1 MHMHHTQNLFFAPHD
16 SPASAGPVSA
26 AGAMT
31 TATTTNTT
39 KILMNKKRFP
49 LTLLLLAL
57 GAFLQQAHAA
67 GQIDFI
73 EGNVSVTTAAGQLR
87 VPGKGENIEAGDAI
101 VTGRDGEVHVRMDD
115 NALIAMRANTFL
127 KIEAYRAE
135 GGADDSA
142 VFRLLRGSFRSVTG
156 WIGKNNPKN
165 YAVRTTT
172 ATIGIR
178 GTDHE
183 VMVVG
188 EGEGEAAGTY
198 DKVNTGE
205 TEMDTPSGKVSVL
218 PGQAAFVPRAG
229 AVPPRVLAAIPVLF
243 VATKNE
249 AAIES
254 SKKLLEET
262 RDERLEQKQKDN
274 VRKGTDSGGKPK
286 IGEPED
292 ARKAL
297 AAFEEILRAFEAG
310 NVSLIRQRL
319 DPAMIGFQQLLD
331 NITLESN
338 ECKQMRVTLV
348 NTQVQAGPNLAVLQT
363 GWEKRCLLL
372 PTFTPRLTTGR
383 STVLLHL
390 GPNGWTFAAITG
402 GSMLERSAPPPAL
415 PGAPGAAGAAPVA
428 AGAPP
433 VPAARTLATLAVA
446 NTGASYGAAGG
457 GVAPPAPLPFSITV
471 TDPDRAGAASV
482 TVTITTT
489 APFATDSMVLTLPAV
504 SAGSAQFRVTTVAF
518 SKAAAGCTS
527 TNVPVNPSSLEIC
540 PSGTATVT
548 FNDTTTP
555 SGTPQAMTQTVVVP

>member
-1 MHMHHTQNLFFAPHD
+1 MKH
-16 SPASAGPVSA
+16 
-26 AGAMT
+26 
-31 TATTTNTT
+31 TTTSF
-39 KILMNKKRFP
+39 L
-49 LTLLLLAL
+49 LTALAL
-57 GAFLQQAHAA
+57 GFCLQQAHAA

-87 VPGKGENIEAGDAI
+87 VPGKGETIDAGDAI
-101 VTGRDGEVHVRMDD
+101 VTGRDGEIHVRMDD
-115 NALIAMRANTFL
+115 NALVALRANTFL
-127 KIEAYRAE
+127 RIEAYRAE

-183 VMVVG
+183 VLVV
-188 EGEGEAAGTY
+188 GEGEAAGTY

-205 TEMDTPSGKVSVL
+205 TEMDTPVGKVSVL
-218 PGQAAFVPRAG
+218 PGQAAFASRTASI
-229 AVPPRVLAAIPVLF
+229 PPRVLPAVPALF

-274 VRKGTDSGGKPK
+274 VRKGTDSGGKPR

-297 AAFEEILRAFEAG
+297 AAFEDILRAFEAG
-310 NVSLIRQRL
+310 NVSLIRQKL
-319 DPAMIGFQQLLD
+319 DPSMIGYQQLLD
-331 NITLESN
+331 NITQENN
-338 ECKQMRVTLV
+338 ECKQMRVTLL

-372 PTFTPRLTTGR
+372 PSFTPRLTTGR

-390 GPNGWTFAAITG
+390 GPQGWTFAAITG
-402 GSMLERSAPPPAL
+402 GSMLERSGPVV
-415 PGAPGAAGAAPVA
+415 PGAPLNAAG
-428 AGAPP
+428 G
-433 VPAARTLATLAVA
+433 PAARTLATLAVV
-446 NTGASYGAAGG
+446 NTGASYALAGG

-471 TDPDRAGAASV
+471 TDPDRVGAASV
-482 TVTITTT
+482 TVTITTS
-489 APFATDSMVLTLPAV
+489 APFANDSMVLTLPAV
-504 SAGSAQFRVTTVAF
+504 TPGSSQFRVTSVSF

-527 TNVPVNPSSLEIC
+527 ANTPINPASLEIC
-540 PSGTATVT
+540 PGGTATVSFT
-548 FNDTTTP
+548 DTTTP
-555 SGTPQAMTQTVVVP
+555 SGAAQVVTQTVAVP

>member
-1 MHMHHTQNLFFAPHD
+1 MKH
-16 SPASAGPVSA
+16 
-26 AGAMT
+26 
-31 TATTTNTT
+31 TTTSF
-39 KILMNKKRFP
+39 L
-49 LTLLLLAL
+49 LTAIAL
-57 GAFLQQAHAA
+57 GLCLQQAHAA

-87 VPGKGENIEAGDAI
+87 VPGRGETLDAGDAI
-101 VTGRDGEVHVRMDD
+101 VTGRDGEIHVRMDD
-115 NALIAMRANTFL
+115 NALIALRANTFL
-127 KIEAYRAE
+127 RIEAYRAE

-183 VMVVG
+183 VLVV
-188 EGEGEAAGTY
+188 GEGEAAGTY

-205 TEMDTPSGKVSVL
+205 TEMDTPVGKVSVL
-218 PGQAAFVPRAG
+218 PGQAAFASRIAS
-229 AVPPRVLAAIPVLF
+229 VPPRVLPAVPALF
-243 VATKNE
+243 AATKNE
-249 AAIES
+249 AVIES

-310 NVSLIRQRL
+310 NVPLIRQKL
-319 DPAMIGFQQLLD
+319 DPAMIGYQQLLD
-331 NITLESN
+331 NITQENN
-338 ECKQMRVTLV
+338 ECKQMRVTLL

-372 PTFTPRLTTGR
+372 PSFTPRLTTGR

-390 GPNGWTFAAITG
+390 GPQGWTFAAITG
-402 GSMLERSAPPPAL
+402 GSMLERTGTPAA
-415 PGAPGAAGAAPVA
+415 PGAPGAPAA
-428 AGAPP
+428 
-433 VPAARTLATLAVA
+433 AARTLATLAVA
-446 NTGASYGAAGG
+446 NTGASYAAAGG

-471 TDPDRAGAASV
+471 TDPDRVGAASV
-482 TVTITTT
+482 TVTITTS
-489 APFATDSMVLTLPAV
+489 APFANDSMVLTLPAV
-504 SAGSAQFRVTTVAF
+504 TPGSSQFRVTSVAF

-527 TNVPVNPSSLEIC
+527 ANVPINPSSLEIC
-540 PSGTATVT
+540 PGGTATVSFT
-548 FNDTTTP
+548 DTTTP
-555 SGTPQAMTQTVVVP
+555 SGAAQLVTQTVAVP

>member
-1 MHMHHTQNLFFAPHD
+1 
-16 SPASAGPVSA
+16 
-26 AGAMT
+26 
-31 TATTTNTT
+31 
-39 KILMNKKRFP
+39 MNHKTIP
-49 LTLLLLAL
+49 STLLAL
-57 GAFLQQAHAA
+57 ALGLFLQQAHAA

-87 VPGKGENIEAGDAI
+87 IPGKGENIEAGDAI
-101 VTGRDGEVHVRMDD
+101 VTGRDGEIHVRMDD

-127 KIEAYRAE
+127 RIEAYKAE

-188 EGEGEAAGTY
+188 EGEDAGTY

-205 TEMDTPSGKVSVL
+205 TEMDTPVGKVSVL
-218 PGQAAFVPRAG
+218 PGQAAFAPRAG
-229 AVPPRVLAAIPVLF
+229 SLPPRVLAAVPALF
-243 VATKNE
+243 AATKNE

-254 SKKLLEET
+254 SKKQLEDT

-274 VRKGTDSGGKPK
+274 VRKGADSSGKPK

-297 AAFEEILRAFEAG
+297 AAFEDILRAFEAG
-310 NVSLIRQRL
+310 NVSVIRQKL
-319 DPAMIGFQQLLD
+319 DPSMIGFQQLLD

-372 PTFTPRLTTGR
+372 PSFTPKLTTGR

-390 GPNGWTFAAITG
+390 GSNGWTFAAITG
-402 GSMLERSAPPPAL
+402 GSMLERSAFPS
-415 PGAPGAAGAAPVA
+415 G
-428 AGAPP
+428 
-433 VPAARTLATLAVA
+433 ARTLATLAVVNA
-446 NTGASYGAAGG
+446 RASYASAGG
-457 GVAPPAPLPFSITV
+457 GVAPPAALPFSITV
-471 TDPDRAGAASV
+471 TDPDRVGAASV
-482 TVTITTT
+482 TVTITTS
-489 APFATDSMVLTLPAV
+489 APFANDSMVLTLPAV
-504 SAGSAQFRVTTVAF
+504 SPGSSQFSVNTVNF
-518 SKAAAGCTS
+518 SRAAAGCTS
-527 TNVPVNPSSLEIC
+527 ANVPSNPASLEIC
-540 PSGTATVT
+540 PGGTATVT
-548 FNDTTTP
+548 FMDTLTP
-555 SGTPQAMTQTVVVP
+555 SGTPQAVTQTVALP

>member
-1 MHMHHTQNLFFAPHD
+1 
-16 SPASAGPVSA
+16 
-26 AGAMT
+26 
-31 TATTTNTT
+31 
-39 KILMNKKRFP
+39 
-49 LTLLLLAL
+49 
-57 GAFLQQAHAA
+57 
-67 GQIDFI
+67 
-73 EGNVSVTTAAGQLR
+73 
-87 VPGKGENIEAGDAI
+87 
-101 VTGRDGEVHVRMDD
+101 
-115 NALIAMRANTFL
+115 
-127 KIEAYRAE
+127 
-135 GGADDSA
+135 
-142 VFRLLRGSFRSVTG
+142 
-156 WIGKNNPKN
+156 
-165 YAVRTTT
+165 
-172 ATIGIR
+172 
-178 GTDHE
+178 
-183 VMVVG
+183 
-188 EGEGEAAGTY
+188 
-198 DKVNTGE
+198 
-205 TEMDTPSGKVSVL
+205 
-218 PGQAAFVPRAG
+218 
-229 AVPPRVLAAIPVLF
+229 VLF

-415 PGAPGAAGAAPVA
+415 PGAPGRGRRCARRRRRSA
-428 AGAPP
+428 P

-518 SKAAAGCTS
+518 SKGGGGLHQHQRSRQSRPRWKSARAERQ
-527 TNVPVNPSSLEIC
+527 P
-540 PSGTATVT
+540 
-548 FNDTTTP
+548 
-555 SGTPQAMTQTVVVP
+555 

>member
-1 MHMHHTQNLFFAPHD
+1 MNHTTLP
-16 SPASAGPVSA
+16 S
-26 AGAMT
+26 
-31 TATTTNTT
+31 
-39 KILMNKKRFP
+39 
-49 LTLLLLAL
+49 TLLAFAL
-57 GAFLQQAHAA
+57 GLFLQQAHAA

-87 VPGKGENIEAGDAI
+87 VPGKGENIETGDAI
-101 VTGRDGEVHVRMDD
+101 VTGRDGEIHVRMDD

-165 YAVRTTT
+165 YAVRTGT

-183 VMVVG
+183 VLVV
-188 EGEGEAAGTY
+188 GEGEAAGTY

-205 TEMDTPSGKVSVL
+205 TEMDTPVGKVSVL
-218 PGQAAFVPRAG
+218 PGQAAFAPKAG
-229 AVPPRVLAAIPVLF
+229 SLPPRVLAAVPALF
-243 VATKNE
+243 AATKNE
-249 AAIES
+249 AAIET

-274 VRKGTDSGGKPK
+274 VRKGTDSGGRPK

-338 ECKQMRVTLV
+338 DCKQMRVTLL

-372 PTFTPRLTTGR
+372 PAFTPRLTTGR

-402 GSMLERSAPPPAL
+402 GSMLERSAPPVL
-415 PGAPGAAGAAPVA
+415 PGAPAAPGAPAVAPA

-433 VPAARTLATLAVA
+433 LPPPRTLATLAVA
-446 NTGASYGAAGG
+446 NTGASYGAASS

-504 SAGSAQFRVTTVAF
+504 SAGSAQFRVTTVNF
-518 SKAAAGCTS
+518 SKGSAGCTS
-527 TNVPVNPSSLEIC
+527 TNVPVKPASLEIC
-540 PSGTATVT
+540 PGGTATVS
-548 FNDTTTP
+548 FMDTTTP
-555 SGTPQAMTQTVVVP
+555 SGTPQAVTQTVAVP